1 MCLIVLCCL
10 SLCYMCIH
18 LFDCYSM
25 YIFLYMFFANKEFIH
40 SFNKIQSMKYP
51 TVRTVPQSNTPPS
64 EQFHNPIPH
73 RQNSSTIKY
82 PTVRTVPQSNRKIVQ
97 AESKL
102 ITLTHKSPIALLPCY
117 VHFNKTLKTESSLI
131 NPPGTFY

>member
-25 YIFLYMFFANKEFIH
+25 YMFLYMFFANKEFIH
-40 SFNKIQSMKYP
+40 SFNKIQSMKYL
-51 TVRTVPQSNTPPS
+51 TVRTVL
-64 EQFHNPIPH
+64 
-73 RQNSSTIKY
+73 
-82 PTVRTVPQSNRKIVQ
+82 QSNRKIVQ

>member
-18 LFDCYSM
+18 LFDCYSV

-40 SFNKIQSMKYP
+40 SFNKIQSKKYP
-51 TVRTVPQSNTPPS
+51 TVRTVPQT
-64 EQFHNPIPH
+64 
-73 RQNSSTIKY
+73 
-82 PTVRTVPQSNRKIVQ
+82 NRKIVQ

-117 VHFNKTLKTESSLI
+117 MHFNKTLKTESNFDKPPWNFLLI
-131 NPPGTFY
+131 FSNLF